1 MLQWISSFLHD
12 RTQCTKVGNCQS
24 SLSKVISISGVPQ
37 GSVLGP
43 LLFLL
48 FINDLPSLFGDR
60 MTVKMFADDVKIYLV
75 VGDIGS
81 SSVLQ
86 CGLGALFD
94 WSLKWQ
100 LSVSAKKCLMLQL
113 GHSNKHFK
121 GVTPTNF
128 FLFQLTNELCTSFT
142 KVVII
147 LFLSKA
153 VFIKRTLL
161 FQYFV
166 LKIEPP

>member
-48 FINDLPSLFGDR
+48 FINDLPSLFGDL
-60 MTVKMFADDVKIYLV
+60 TVKMFADDVKIYLV
-75 VGDIGS
+75 VGDIDS

-86 CGLGALFD
+86 CGLDALFD
-94 WSLKWQ
+94 WSLKIM
-100 LSVSAKKCLMLQL
+100 A
-113 GHSNKHFK
+113 
-121 GVTPTNF
+121 T
-128 FLFQLTNELCTSFT
+128 
-142 KVVII
+142 
-147 LFLSKA
+147 
-153 VFIKRTLL
+153 
-161 FQYFV
+161 
-166 LKIEPP
+166 